1 MLECASLRVDVTH
14 SFRSV
19 KNVEKNSGW
28 ERKTARSIAEV
39 SRGCADHVMFA
50 EGSKGTRPGNEAP
63 AWLSSAVRCR
73 ISYQAHVKHVRN
85 AGATCADVAVALAVI
100 ASMMSSIA

>member
-73 ISYQAHVKHVRN
+73 ISYQAHVKQVAPGNYTPSRR
-85 AGATCADVAVALAVI
+85 AVGTCAGV
-100 ASMMSSIA
+100 